1 MIREHYILDSDTL
14 LALGGHRQVSGL
26 VHAAQLEPGVFL
38 HTPVLS
44 VIEAERERAGIAM
57 HVGQLGIATVDLDY
71 PAALSCCQLHSEGV
85 PFGTAAAIEAAHRV
99 GEEYEAPF
107 VATVRPE
114 LYEKRFTRVVDLNR

>member
-1 MIREHYILDSDTL
+1 MIREHYILDTDTL

-71 PAALSCCQLHSEGV
+71 PAALSCCRLHSEGM
-85 PFGTAAAIEAAHRV
+85 PFGTGAAIEAAHRV

-114 LYEKRFTRVVDLNR
+114 LYEKRFARVVDLNR